1 MSDQPINSTEP
12 TPDTVADADT
22 GPAGVRLLGLQLSY
36 RNYALMLLTL
46 VYIFNNIDRQILSIL
61 LQSIKV
67 EFGASDTQLG
77 FLYGL
82 AFAVFYSIMGI
93 PFAMLADRYNRKK
106 IITISLTAFSALTA
120 TCGLVAQFWQLVVA
134 RFFIGIGEAGTN
146 APSHSMIADLFPPKE
161 RGTAM
166 GIFAL
171 GVNISLVIGFFGGGW
186 INQIYGWRPA
196 FLLAGIPGIAL
207 ALLLAWTLKEPA
219 RTQLPTK
226 SGKPSVPPIRETIA
240 FIWARRSLRHIGMGA
255 ALQAF
260 MGLGTVI
267 WLPAFLV
274 RSHGMNYG
282 EIGTYLALV
291 AGVVGAVGTFL
302 GGYLADRLSRR
313 DMRWY
318 LWLPGIA
325 MMIVMPV
332 AITFFLTE
340 NKTLAMWLWL
350 IPAFL
355 GGTNLGPVFATTQSL
370 VPANMRAVT
379 AAMLLLMINLVG
391 AGLGPQIVGIASDA
405 LEPTRGAESL
415 RYALLGVTCVA
426 VWIAFH
432 YWRASVF
439 LREDLASLPASLIP
453 SDQSRSEG

>member
-1 MSDQPINSTEP
+1 MSESGGLTI
-12 TPDTVADADT
+12 
-22 GPAGVRLLGLQLSY
+22 LGRTISY
-36 RNYALMLLTL
+36 RNYALALLTA
-46 VYIFNNIDRQILSIL
+46 VYVFNNIDRQILSIL

-67 EFGASDTQLG
+67 EFGATDTQLG

-106 IITISLTAFSALTA
+106 IITASLTVFSALTA
-120 TCGLVAQFWQLVVA
+120 ACGMVTQFWQLVVA

-146 APSHSMIADLFPPKE
+146 APSHSMIADLFAPKE

-171 GVNISLVIGFFGGGW
+171 GVNLSLVIGFFGGGW
-186 INQIYGWRPA
+186 VNEIFGWRPA
-196 FLLAGIPGIAL
+196 FLLAGIPGLAL
-207 ALLLAWTLKEPA
+207 AALLVWTLKEPT
-219 RTQLPTK
+219 RQLLPTDQ
-226 SGKPSVPPIRETIA
+226 GKPTIPPIRQIFS

-302 GGYLADRLSRR
+302 GGYLADRLSKR

-318 LWLPGIA
+318 LWLPAICIL
-325 MMIVMPV
+325 IVLPV
-332 AITFFLTE
+332 AVTFFLTE

-379 AAMLLLMINLVG
+379 AATLLLMINLVG
-391 AGLGPQIVGIASDA
+391 AGLGPQLVGIASDA
-405 LEPTRGAESL
+405 LEPSKGVESL

-426 VWIAFH
+426 LWIAFH
-432 YWRASVF
+432 YLRGAMF
-439 LREDLASLPASLIP
+439 LRQDLASLPARTESG
-453 SDQSRSEG
+453 D